1 MSLYSPIKYTLSAL
15 LCPLLVSAANILFVG
30 NSFTHGDIAPVKTYN
45 ASAITDANG
54 TGFGGVPGIFKK
66 LATEGGFSGVNV
78 TIEAVSGQTLAY
90 HHASKAAVIG
100 QPWDWVVLQEY
111 STRPL
116 STLAGADLLAFR
128 QAVQNLDLLV
138 RRHNASARV
147 LLYETWARP
156 DQVPANY
163 ASLQAMQNELR
174 HAYAD
179 ATADFR
185 LHSWVPV
192 GDAFM
197 QALDENVAYDPD
209 AGVTAGEVN
218 LWAGDN
224 YHASAYGSYL
234 SALLFYTRILGG
246 DPRLLPTGTG
256 SAVAALGLNASVAA
270 DLQQIAYQRGLLPS
284 PVRPGLSSVFPGSA
298 VTLKVDAAGAGATYQ
313 WRLNGANLAGAT
325 SPSLSLTN
333 FQSANAGAYDVI
345 VSQPSAKATL
355 ALNTSSA
362 TKTIL
367 VDFGSAS
374 TGYPTT
380 SPDSSGRHWNQI
392 TDGAAEI
399 RLGTL
404 LTSTGAAHPS
414 ATLAIVS
421 RFNGMN
427 SLGVNSTGP
436 YPAAAQRDSL
446 YVNGSAG
453 PLGKG
458 QVRLYGLNPLARY
471 TLKIFAS
478 RAAAGARVTR
488 YTVGSSSVHL
498 DAVNNTTS
506 TVSIG
511 PIQPDAVGT
520 LTLSVEPYNAA
531 GTLQEYG
538 YLGVLEITEQTP
550 AP

>member
-1 MSLYSPIKYTLSAL
+1 MYRCIKYTLPAL
-15 LCPLLVSAANILFVG
+15 LFPLVAVAANILFVG

-45 ASAITDANG
+45 AAAITDANG
-54 TGFGGVPGIFKK
+54 TGYGGVPGIFKK
-66 LATEGGFSGVNV
+66 LATEGGFAGVNV
-78 TIEAVSGQTLAY
+78 TIEAVSSQTLAY
-90 HHASKAAVIG
+90 HHANKAAIIG

-116 STLAGADLLAFR
+116 STLAGADLVAFR

-138 RRHNASARV
+138 RQQNASARV

-163 ASLQAMQNELR
+163 ASLQAMQNELQD
-174 HAYAD
+174 AYSS
-179 ATADFR
+179 ATTNFR

-197 QALDENVAYDPD
+197 QALDENIAYDPD
-209 AGVTAGEVN
+209 AGPTAGEVN
-218 LWAGDN
+218 LWAADN

-246 DPRLLPTGTG
+246 DPRLLPTGAG
-256 SAVAALGLNASVAA
+256 SAVAALGLNASIAA

-284 PVRPGLSSVFPGSA
+284 PVRPGASSVFAGSK
-298 VTLKVDAAGAGATYQ
+298 VTLKVDAVGAGATYQ
-313 WRLNGANLAGAT
+313 WRLNGANISGAT
-325 SPSLSLTN
+325 SPSFSLTN
-333 FQSANAGAYDVI
+333 FQAANAGSYDVV
-345 VSQPSAKATL
+345 VSQPSAKANL
-355 ALNTSSA
+355 SLNTTST

-374 TGYPTT
+374 SGYPTP

-392 TDGAAEI
+392 TDGAAET

-404 LTSTGAAHPS
+404 LTSSGATHPS

-427 SLGVNSTGP
+427 TAGVNSAGP
-436 YPAAAQRDSL
+436 YPATAQRDSI

-458 QVRLYGLNPLARY
+458 HVRLYGLNPLAHY
-471 TLKIFAS
+471 TLKMFAS
-478 RAAAGARVTR
+478 RAATGARVTR
-488 YTVGSSSVHL
+488 YSVDSSPVHL
-498 DAVNNTTS
+498 DAVNNTTA

-511 PIQPDAVGT
+511 PIQPDAAGT

-531 GTLQEYG
+531 GMLQEYG

-550 AP
+550 GP